1 MACNAKSTVWRAVQN
16 NTMEASMETGVCV
29 LAGFAVVF
37 EMMRDS
43 NKPAVGHN
51 LSFDLT
57 FCLASFA
64 QALPPTWSAYKQLVQ
79 RWFPAGVWDTK
90 HLARQLQVLRQP
102 PHTHSHGV
110 LRTSHHIHLHM
121 VSFHQPPHTFTC
133 AIS

>member
-1 MACNAKSTVWRAVQN
+1 M
-16 NTMEASMETGVCV
+16 CV
-29 LAGFAVVF
+29 SAGFAVVF

-64 QALPPTWSAYKQLVQ
+64 QALPPSWAAYKQLVQ

-90 HLARQLQVLRQP
+90 HLARQLQVL
-102 PHTHSHGV
+102 HTCGFELSV
-110 LRTSHHIHLHM
+110 CM
-121 VSFHQPPHTFTC
+121 HTYTQLK
-133 AIS
+133 

>member
-1 MACNAKSTVWRAVQN
+1 MCVCIHKSREVLLLQRVSGINGVQLQLVRASPEEAKQHEEEERQARLQ
-16 NTMEASMETGVCV
+16 AIHDA
-29 LAGFAVVF
+29 AGFTAVF

-64 QALPPTWSAYKQLVQ
+64 QSLPASWTAYKQLVQ

-90 HLARQLQVLRQP
+90 HLARQLE
-102 PHTHSHGV
+102 
-110 LRTSHHIHLHM
+110 
-121 VSFHQPPHTFTC
+121 VSYT
-133 AIS
+133 A